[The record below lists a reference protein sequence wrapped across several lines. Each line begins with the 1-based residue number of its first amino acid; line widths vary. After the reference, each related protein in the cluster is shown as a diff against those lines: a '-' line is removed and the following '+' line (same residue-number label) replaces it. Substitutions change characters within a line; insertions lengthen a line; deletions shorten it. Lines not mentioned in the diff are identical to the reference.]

1 MQLEL
6 RAQSLNSDSLASSRR
21 RALTILELCL
31 SSGRGGLEHY
41 AAGLVPAL
49 QNRGHRVLVVSKPH
63 SEFERRTGQVPDMTL
78 HPHRYLRWLGAR
90 KLARLA
96 STADV
101 IHIHR
106 SADLAL
112 AVRAKVLAGN
122 RPALVYTRH
131 MLITRNRLNSLVHRY
146 MFKHVDRLLTITE
159 EISNQA
165 HTCLPIDASRIQM
178 LPLGVSSTAA
188 LRDCES
194 LRGPGCDFVAGCF
207 SRIEQAKGQHELI
220 QAIARL
226 REMGIAANCVIAGP
240 IMDKRYAAQLRQ
252 QVKDLGLGNA
262 VRFLGTLEDARPVM
276 ACCDVVVMPS
286 TGEALGLVLIEAM
299 MMKVPVIGSASG
311 GVLEFITDG
320 ETGLTYPVGD
330 VEALTQKLLGLVRDS
345 DLAQRIA
352 AQGYRAA
359 SERFDRE
366 QHLQR
371 LERIFSSAVREEA
384 TELATA

>member
-1 MQLEL
+1 M
-6 RAQSLNSDSLASSRR
+6 
-21 RALTILELCL
+21 
-31 SSGRGGLEHY
+31 
-41 AAGLVPAL
+41 LVA
-49 QNRGHRVLVVSKPH
+49 SKPR
-63 SEFERRTGQVPDMTL
+63 SEFERRTGQSPDITL

-96 STADV
+96 RTADV

-131 MLITRNRLNSLVHRY
+131 MLITRNRLNSLAHRY

-159 EISNQA
+159 EISSQA
-165 HTCLPIDASRIQM
+165 HACLPIDASRIQM

-188 LRDCES
+188 QRDCES
-194 LRGPGCDFVAGCF
+194 LRGIGCDFVAGCF
-207 SRIEQAKGQHELI
+207 SRIEPAKGQHELI
-220 QAIARL
+220 QAVARL
-226 REMGIAANCVIAGP
+226 REIGIAASCVIAGP
-240 IMDKRYAAQLRQ
+240 VMDKRYAAHLHQ
-252 QVKDLGLGNA
+252 QVKELKLGDA

-320 ETGLTYPVGD
+320 ETGLAYPVGD
-330 VEALTQKLLGLVRDS
+330 VEALTQRLARLARDS
-345 DLAQRIA
+345 SLAASIA
-352 AQGYRAA
+352 AQGYRTA

-366 QHLQR
+366 KHLQR
-371 LERIFSSAVREEA
+371 LEFIFSSAVCREA

>member
-1 MQLEL
+1 M
-6 RAQSLNSDSLASSRR
+6 
-21 RALTILELCL
+21 ELCL

-41 AAGLVPAL
+41 AAELVPAL
-49 QNRGHRVLVVSKPH
+49 KERGHRVLVVSRPH
-63 SEFERRTGQVPDMTL
+63 SEFEKRTGQAPDMVL
-78 HPHRYLRWLGAR
+78 HPHRYMRWMGAR

-96 STADV
+96 RSADV

-112 AVRAKVLAGN
+112 AVRAKAISGN

-131 MLITRNRLNSLVHRY
+131 MLITRNRLNSIAHRY
-146 MFKHVDRLLTITE
+146 MFRHVDRLLTITGQ
-159 EISNQA
+159 ISDQA
-165 HTCLPIDASRIQM
+165 HACLPIDDSRIRM
-178 LPLGVSSTAA
+178 LPLGVSPTPAA
-188 LRDCES
+188 RDCES

-226 REMGIAANCVIAGP
+226 RGMGVAASCVIAGP
-240 IMDKRYAAQLRQ
+240 VMDRRYAAQLRH
-252 QVKDLGLGNA
+252 QVEELGLGDA

-276 ACCDVVVMPS
+276 ACCDAVVMPS

-299 MMKVPVIGSASG
+299 LMKVPVIGSASG
-311 GVLEFITDG
+311 GLLEFMTDG

-330 VEALTQKLLGLVRDS
+330 VEALTQRLLRLARDR
-345 DLAQRIA
+345 DLAARIA
-352 AQGYRAA
+352 AQGHRAA
-359 SERFDRE
+359 SARFDRE

-371 LERIFSSAVREEA
+371 LEAIFASVVRAEA
-384 TELATA
+384 AELATAS

>member
-1 MQLEL
+1 M
-6 RAQSLNSDSLASSRR
+6 NSDNVASLSQQP
-21 RALTILELCL
+21 LTILELCL
-31 SSGRGGLEHY
+31 STGRGGLEHY

-49 QNRGHRVLVVSKPH
+49 RNRGHRVLVVSKLH
-63 SEFERRTGQVPDMTL
+63 SEFERRTGQAPDRTL
-78 HPHRYLRWLGAR
+78 HPHRYLRWLGAHKLVR
-90 KLARLA
+90 LAR
-96 STADV
+96 TADV

-122 RPALVYTRH
+122 QPALVYTRH
-131 MLITRNRLNSLVHRY
+131 MLITRNRLNSLAHRY

-165 HTCLPIDASRIQM
+165 HACLPIDESRIQM
-178 LPLGVSSTAA
+178 LPLGVSPTAA
-188 LRDCES
+188 QRDCQS
-194 LRGPGCDFVAGCF
+194 LRGPNSDFVAGCF
-207 SRIEQAKGQHELI
+207 SRIEEAKGQHELI

-226 REMGIAANCVIAGP
+226 RDMDVAANCVIAGP
-240 IMDKRYAAQLRQ
+240 VTDKRYAARLHQ
-252 QVKDLGLGNA
+252 QVRDLRLGDA

-330 VEALTQKLLGLVRDS
+330 VEALTQRLLRLAGDS
-345 DLAQRIA
+345 NLAARIA
-352 AQGYRAA
+352 DQGHRAA
-359 SERFDRE
+359 SERFDRDK
-366 QHLQR
+366 HLQR
-371 LERIFSSAVREEA
+371 LEYIFSSAVHAEA
-384 TELATA
+384 PELATA

>member
-1 MQLEL
+1 
-6 RAQSLNSDSLASSRR
+6 
-21 RALTILELCL
+21 
-31 SSGRGGLEHY
+31 
-41 AAGLVPAL
+41 
-49 QNRGHRVLVVSKPH
+49 VLVVSKPR
-63 SEFERRTGQVPDMTL
+63 SEFERRTGQTPDMTL
-78 HPHRYLRWLGAR
+78 HPHRYLRWLGAH

-96 STADV
+96 RTADV

-112 AVRAKVLAGN
+112 AVRAKALAGN

-131 MLITRNRLNSLVHRY
+131 MLITRNRLNSLAHRY

-165 HTCLPIDASRIQM
+165 HACLPINASRIQM

-188 LRDCES
+188 RHDCES
-194 LRGPGCDFVAGCF
+194 LRGAGYDFVAGCF
-207 SRIEQAKGQHELI
+207 SRIEPAKGQHELI
-220 QAIARL
+220 QAVACL
-226 REMGIAANCVIAGP
+226 RKMDVAASCVIAGP
-240 IMDKRYAAQLRQ
+240 VTDKRYAARLHQ
-252 QVKDLGLGNA
+252 QVENLRLGNA
-262 VRFLGTLEDARPVM
+262 VRFLGTLEDVRPVM

-330 VEALTQKLLGLVRDS
+330 VESLTQRLLRLAGDS
-345 DLAQRIA
+345 NLAAHIA
-352 AQGYRAA
+352 TQGYRTA
-359 SERFDRE
+359 SERFDRD

-371 LERIFSSAVREEA
+371 LECIFSS
-384 TELATA
+384 TIQGQTPELATT